1 MLEKLCTPLSAAVSE
16 EITLTT
22 PQHHHHAPSN
32 QNEAVNNIADIPD
45 ESKLEEDESTKT
57 KEKES
62 TTRKHAEFRRRFRR
76 TSMSSDI
83 CDGLPTN
90 FRPKPKN

>member
-45 ESKLEEDESTKT
+45 EAKLEEDESTKT
-57 KEKES
+57 KEKE
-62 TTRKHAEFRRRFRR
+62 RKIITMAPLISIEEEA
-76 TSMSSDI
+76 
-83 CDGLPTN
+83 LN
-90 FRPKPKN
+90 N